1 MKHFAF
7 LLFFLGFAPLVSAH
21 PHSFLDIQNQVQILD
36 GKLSGFKLSWT
47 LDEIT
52 SAELLYEIK
61 TAKDQ
66 AAARKK
72 IQAEMDSSAVEAHY
86 FSELYDEKKQP
97 IKFKNRPQN
106 SALEIKGNRVIYHFT
121 LPVAQ
126 PVAVAGKS
134 FQFYTFEPSYY
145 LAMEYNSTADL
156 TATAQTACRVSLV
169 EPQVSQDIRLYA
181 SKLDKSENPDVQ
193 LIGGSLGA
201 MFAQKVQIECK

>member
-1 MKHFAF
+1 M
-7 LLFFLGFAPLVSAH
+7 
-21 PHSFLDIQNQVQILD
+21 ID

-66 AAARKK
+66 QAARKK
-72 IQAEMDSSAVEAHY
+72 ILEEMDSSAVDSHY
-86 FSELYDEKKQP
+86 FSELYDEQKQP
-97 IKFKNRPQN
+97 IKFKNRPQH

-145 LAMEYNSTADL
+145 LAMEYNSAADL
-156 TATAQTACRVSLV
+156 TATEQTACRVNLV